1 MVKLLSLIMRILIR
15 FDDNNSDYFCILKVL
30 VNLLVLFLNKNVSIL
45 EVKSAWPIFTSGR

>member
-1 MVKLLSLIMRILIR
+1 MIIFLIIFMRILIR